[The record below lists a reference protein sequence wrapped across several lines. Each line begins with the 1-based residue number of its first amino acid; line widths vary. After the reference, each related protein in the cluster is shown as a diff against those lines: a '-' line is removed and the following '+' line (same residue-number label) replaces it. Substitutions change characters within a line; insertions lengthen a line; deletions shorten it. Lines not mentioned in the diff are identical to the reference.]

1 MTIGTDGCSAMARIR
16 GSVFAKDVEFPRVA
30 IFATGG
36 FVALSIVSYLAL
48 SLGQPLLVP
57 SFGATAVILF
67 SMPDSRAARPR
78 NVFFGQVISA
88 LVSLVVSHVLGCT
101 WYAVGLGVML
111 AMVAMVVTDTVHPP
125 GGATAISCITA
136 SQSWSFAIAPVALGA
151 LVLIAVGAMTASL
164 YRRHSARRGGPG
176 FS

>member
-88 LVSLVVSHVLGCT
+88 FVSLVVSHVLGCT

-111 AMVAMVVTDTVHPP
+111 AMGDCYLMHNGFSVMVFCHRTGGS
-125 GGATAISCITA
+125 GGARSDRRRRHDRIAV
-136 SQSWSFAIAPVALGA
+136 SQALG
-151 LVLIAVGAMTASL
+151 T
-164 YRRHSARRGGPG
+164 
-176 FS
+176 